1 MWYNSFWQI
10 FFGKGEMIT
19 KMENTVIKE
28 RIKRLREEMAKN
40 GIDYYMMPTSDFHN
54 SEYSADFFKVREYF
68 CGFDGS
74 NGTLLIGRD
83 DAKMW
88 TDGRYFIQAENQ
100 MKGTGVELMKM
111 LEAGVPTIS
120 EYLLSTMEKGQVLGF
135 DGRVISTSIGED
147 LEKKLGTKEVTLK
160 IDKDLAETVWTDR
173 PQLPCHDMYVLSDDL
188 CGKSFKDKLS
198 EVRKKMQEYG
208 TKTYLLS
215 KLDDIMWLTN
225 LRGNDVEC
233 NPVAL
238 SYAIITMDS
247 FILFVQ
253 EKEIT
258 KDVRTYCD
266 KVGITLKEYGDVL
279 SHVKEMKAEGNIL
292 FDKRNTNFL
301 TFKVLLDKVKE
312 EDLRLINAKDPTED
326 LKAAKNDVELKN
338 IREVYLRDSAKLTE
352 FIYWVKNTVGKE
364 PVTEY
369 TAAMKLDAM
378 RAELPGFIE
387 LSFPTISAYNANA
400 AMAHYEASKD
410 NAAEVKKQ
418 GLLLVD
424 SGGTYMGGTTDVT
437 RTIVVG
443 DLSDEIKKH
452 YTLTVCGMLRLANA
466 SFLEGCTGKNVDILA
481 RGPLWNAGIDY
492 KHGTGHGIGYILN
505 VHEGPQNIR
514 WRFTPG
520 QNEAPLVPGMIVS
533 DEPGVYIEGSHG
545 IRIENILE
553 VVGGTENEYGKF
565 LHFAHLTYAP
575 IDLEAIDT
583 KYMDSSDI
591 RALNDYHRMV
601 FEKVSPLIKDEAV
614 LSWLKE
620 ATREIN

>member
-1 MWYNSFWQI
+1 MSA
-10 FFGKGEMIT
+10 
-19 KMENTVIKE
+19 ENTVIKD
-28 RIKRLREEMAKN
+28 RLLRLRKKMAEE

-74 NGTLLIGRD
+74 NGTLVVSKDEAG
-83 DAKMW
+83 MW

-100 MKGTGVELMKM
+100 MKGTGVVLFRM
-111 LEAGVPTIS
+111 LEPGVPTITQ
-120 EYLLSTMEKGQVLGF
+120 YLCDNMKEGQVLGF
-135 DGRVISTSIGED
+135 DGRVVSTSIGEN
-147 LEKKLGTKEVTLK
+147 LEKKLAEKKVTLK
-160 IDKDLAETVWTDR
+160 FDKDLAEEVWTER
-173 PQLPCHDMYVLSDDL
+173 PALPCHDMYVLSDEL
-188 CGKSFKDKLS
+188 CGMSFKEKLS
-198 EVRKKMQEYG
+198 VVREKMAEAG
-208 TKTYLLS
+208 CEFYLLS

-238 SYAIITMDS
+238 SYAIITKDE
-247 FILFVQ
+247 FTLFVQ

-258 KDVRTYCD
+258 DSVRQYCD
-266 KVGITLKEYGDVL
+266 REGIILKDYHSLIAEV
-279 SHVKEMKAEGNIL
+279 EKASIPGNVL

-301 TFKVLLDKVKE
+301 TYKTLAKKAEEAGVVLNNK
-312 EDLRLINAKDPTED
+312 KDPTEM
-326 LKAAKNDVELKN
+326 LKACKNDTEIKN

-352 FIYWVKNTVGKE
+352 FIYWVKANVGKTE
-364 PVTEY
+364 ITEY
-369 TAAMKLDAM
+369 SAAMKLDSM

-400 AMAHYEASKD
+400 AMAHYEATED
-410 NAAEVKKQ
+410 NYAVVKPE
-418 GLLLVD
+418 GMLLVD

-443 DLSDEIKKH
+443 AISDEIKRT
-452 YTLTVCGMLRLANA
+452 YTATVVGMLRLANA
-466 SFLEGCTGKNVDILA
+466 NFLEGCTGKNVDILA
-481 RGPLWNAGIDY
+481 RQCLWDMGIDY

-520 QNEAPLVPGMIVS
+520 QNEAPLMPGMIVS
-533 DEPGVYIEGSHG
+533 DEPGVYIEGEYG

-553 VVGGTENEYGKF
+553 VVKGQANEYGQF

-575 IDLEAIDT
+575 IDLEAIDK
-583 KYMDSSDI
+583 KYMEPRDI
-591 RALNDYHRMV
+591 KALNDYHAEVYRR
-601 FEKVSPLIKDEAV
+601 VSPLIKDAKI
-614 LSWLKE
+614 LNWLRE
-620 ATREIN
+620 ATREI

>member
-1 MWYNSFWQI
+1 MSIN
-10 FFGKGEMIT
+10 
-19 KMENTVIKE
+19 E
-28 RIKRLREEMAKN
+28 RIQDRLKRLREKMNEE

-74 NGTLLIGRD
+74 NGTLLVSRD
-83 DAKMW
+83 EAGMW

-100 MKGTGVELMKM
+100 MKGTGVTLFKM
-111 LEAGVPTIS
+111 LEAGVPTIN
-120 EYLLSTMEKGQVLGF
+120 EYLKANMKEGQTLGF
-135 DGRVISTSIGED
+135 DGRVISTSIGQE
-147 LEKKLGTKEVTLK
+147 LEKELSAKKCNLK
-160 IDKDLAETVWTDR
+160 IDKDLAEDVWTER
-173 PQLPCHDMYVLSDDL
+173 PALPCHDMYVLSDEL
-188 CGKSFKDKLS
+188 CGMSFAQKLAV
-198 EVRKKMQEYG
+198 VREKMEEYD
-208 TKTYLLS
+208 TDFYLLS

-238 SYAIITMDS
+238 SYAVITKND

-253 EKEIT
+253 DKEIT
-258 KDVRTYCD
+258 DEVRKYCEKVSINLKDYHE
-266 KVGITLKEYGDVL
+266 LFSYL
-279 SHVKEMKAEGNIL
+279 EGASFKGNVL

-301 TFKVLLDKVKE
+301 TFKTLEKKAKE
-312 EDLRLINAKDPTED
+312 AGVSLKNQKDPTEV
-326 LKAAKNDVELKN
+326 LKACKNDVELKN

-352 FIYWVKNTVGKE
+352 FIYWVKSNVGKI
-364 PVTEY
+364 PMTEY
-369 TAAMKLDAM
+369 SAAMKLDSM

-400 AMAHYEASKD
+400 AMAHYEATED
-410 NAAEVKKQ
+410 NCSEVKAE
-418 GLLLVD
+418 GMLLVD

-443 DLSDEIKKH
+443 EISDEIKRT
-452 YTLTVCGMLRLANA
+452 YTATVMGMLRLSKA

-481 RGPLWNAGIDY
+481 RGPLWNMGIDY

-514 WRFTPG
+514 WRFASG
-520 QNEAPLVPGMIVS
+520 QNEAPLMPGMIVS
-533 DEPGVYIEGSHG
+533 DEPGVYIEGSYG

-553 VVGGTENEYGKF
+553 VIKKGSGEYGQF
-565 LHFAHLTYAP
+565 LGFDHLTYAP

-583 KYMDSSDI
+583 SIMDQSDI
-591 RALNDYHRMV
+591 KALNDYHAEVYKR
-601 FEKVSPLIKDEAV
+601 VSPLIDDADV
-614 LSWLKE
+614 LKWLKT
-620 ATREIN
+620 ATRSI

>member
-1 MWYNSFWQI
+1 MESVNKEIQDRLI
-10 FFGKGEMIT
+10 RLRK
-19 KMENTVIKE
+19 KME
-28 RIKRLREEMAKN
+28 EE

-74 NGTLLIGRD
+74 NGTLVVSSKEAG
-83 DAKMW
+83 MW

-100 MKGTGVELMKM
+100 MKGTGVKLYKM
-111 LEAGVPTIS
+111 LELGVPTIS
-120 EYLLSTMEKGQVLGF
+120 EYLKTNMKEGEVLGF

-147 LEKKLGTKEVTLK
+147 LEKTLSANKVSLK
-160 IDKDLAETVWTDR
+160 IDKDLAEDVWTDR
-173 PQLPCHDMYVLSDDL
+173 PALPCHDMYVLSDEL
-188 CGKSFKDKLS
+188 CGKSFKEKLS
-198 EVRKKMQEYG
+198 EVRQKMEEYG
-208 TKTYLLS
+208 ADFYLLS

-238 SYAIITMDS
+238 AYAVITKTD

-253 EKEIT
+253 DKEVT
-258 KDVRTYCD
+258 DEVRKYCEA
-266 KVGITLKEYGDVL
+266 VGIELKDYHSLFAYLGDVSL
-279 SHVKEMKAEGNIL
+279 SGDVL

-301 TFKVLLDKVKE
+301 TFKTLFKIAKEAGVLLK
-312 EDLRLINAKDPTED
+312 NQKDPTEM
-326 LKAAKNDVELKN
+326 LKACKNNTELKN

-352 FIYWVKNTVGKE
+352 FIYWVKENVGKI
-364 PVTEY
+364 PMTEY
-369 TAAMKLDAM
+369 SAAMKLDSM

-400 AMAHYEASKD
+400 AMAHYEATED
-410 NAAEVKKQ
+410 NCSEVRPE
-418 GLLLVD
+418 GMLLVD
-424 SGGTYMGGTTDVT
+424 SGGTYLGGTTDVT

-443 DLSDEIKKH
+443 EISDEIKRN
-452 YTLTVCGMLRLANA
+452 YTATVMGMLRLAKAN
-466 SFLEGCTGKNVDILA
+466 FLEGCTGKNVDILA
-481 RGPLWNAGIDY
+481 RGPLWDMGIDY

-520 QNEAPLVPGMIVS
+520 QNEAPLMPGMIVS
-533 DEPGVYIEGSHG
+533 DEPGVYIQDGYG

-553 VVGGTENEYGKF
+553 VVKRGDGEYGQF
-565 LHFAHLTYAP
+565 LGFDHLTYVP

-583 KYMDSSDI
+583 SIMDRSDI
-591 RALNDYHRMV
+591 KALNDYHKMV
-601 FEKVSPLIKDEAV
+601 FDRVSPLIEDEKI
-614 LSWLKE
+614 LSWLKD
-620 ATREIN
+620 ATKEI

>member
-1 MWYNSFWQI
+1 
-10 FFGKGEMIT
+10 
-19 KMENTVIKE
+19 ME
-28 RIKRLREEMAKN
+28 KN

-74 NGTLLIGRD
+74 NGTLIVTKNEAR
-83 DAKMW
+83 MW

-120 EYLLSTMEKGQVLGF
+120 EYLLSNMEKGQVLGF

-147 LEKKLGTKEVTLK
+147 LEKKLSAKDVTLK
-160 IDKDLAETVWTDR
+160 IDKDLAESVWTDR
-173 PQLPCHDMYVLSDDL
+173 PLLPCHDMYVLSDEL
-188 CGKSFKDKLS
+188 CGKSFNDKLS
-198 EVRKKMQEYG
+198 EVRQKMKEYG
-208 TKTYLLS
+208 TQVHLLS

-238 SYAIITMDS
+238 SYAVITMDS
-247 FILFVQ
+247 FTLFVQ
-253 EKEIT
+253 GKEIT
-258 KDVRTYCD
+258 DEVRSYCD
-266 KVGITLKEYGDVL
+266 KVGIALKEYSDVL
-279 SHVKEMKAEGNIL
+279 DHIRDMKAEGNIL

-301 TFKVLLDKVKE
+301 TFKVLLDKVKK

-326 LKAAKNDVELKN
+326 LKASKNDVELKN

-369 TAAMKLDAM
+369 TAAMKLDSM

-400 AMAHYEASKD
+400 AMAHYEATKD

-466 SFLEGCTGKNVDILA
+466 NFLEGCSGKNVDILA
-481 RGPLWNAGIDY
+481 RGPLWNVGIDY

-553 VVGGTENEYGKF
+553 VVSGAENEYGKF

-583 KYMDSSDI
+583 RYMDSSDI
-591 RALNDYHRMV
+591 KALNDYHRMV
-601 FEKVSPLIKDEAV
+601 YEKVSPLIKDEAV
-614 LSWLKE
+614 LGWLKE

>member
-1 MWYNSFWQI
+1 
-10 FFGKGEMIT
+10 
-19 KMENTVIKE
+19 MENTVVKE

-74 NGTLLIGRD
+74 NGTLLVSRD

-111 LEAGVPTIS
+111 LEVGVPTIS
-120 EYLLSTMEKGQVLGF
+120 EYLLSNMEKGQVLGF

-173 PQLPCHDMYVLSDDL
+173 PLLPCHDMYVLSDDL

-198 EVRKKMQEYG
+198 EVRKKMEEYG
-208 TKTYLLS
+208 TKAHLLS

-247 FILFVQ
+247 FTLFVQ

-258 KDVRTYCD
+258 EDVRTYCN
-266 KVGITLKEYGDVL
+266 KVGITLKDYGDVL
-279 SHVKEMKAEGNIL
+279 QYVKEMKAEGNIL

-301 TFKVLLDKVKE
+301 TFKVLLDKVKK

-369 TAAMKLDAM
+369 TAAMKLDSM

-400 AMAHYEASKD
+400 AMAHYEATKD

-466 SFLEGCTGKNVDILA
+466 NFLEGCTGKNVDILA

-553 VVGGTENEYGKF
+553 VVSGTENEYGKF

-591 RALNDYHRMV
+591 KALNDYHRMV

-614 LSWLKE
+614 LGWLKE

>member
-1 MWYNSFWQI
+1 
-10 FFGKGEMIT
+10 
-19 KMENTVIKE
+19 MENTVIKE
-28 RIKRLREEMAKN
+28 RINRLREEMAKN
-40 GIDYYMMPTSDFHN
+40 GIDYYLMPTSDFHN

-74 NGTLLIGRD
+74 NGTLLISKD

-100 MKGTGVELMKM
+100 MKGTGVELMRM
-111 LEAGVPTIS
+111 LEVGVPTIS
-120 EYLLSTMEKGQVLGF
+120 EYLLANMEKGQVLGF

-147 LEKKLGTKEVTLK
+147 LEKKLSSKGVTLK

-173 PQLPCHDMYVLSDDL
+173 PLLPCHEMYVLPDKL

-198 EVRKKMQEYG
+198 MVRNKMEEYG
-208 TKTYLLS
+208 TKAYLLS

-238 SYAIITMDS
+238 SYAVITMDS
-247 FILFVQ
+247 FTLFVQ
-253 EKEIT
+253 QKEIT
-258 KDVRTYCD
+258 DEVRTYCE
-266 KVGITLKEYGDVL
+266 KESIALKEYGEVL
-279 SHVKEMKAEGNIL
+279 DHVRNMKAEGNIL

-301 TFKVLLDKVKE
+301 TFKVLLDKVKK

-326 LKAAKNDVELKN
+326 LKAAKNDVELEN

-364 PVTEY
+364 TVTEY
-369 TAAMKLDAM
+369 TAAMKLDSM

-400 AMAHYEASKD
+400 AMAHYEATKD

-443 DLSDEIKKH
+443 ELSEEIKKH

-466 SFLEGCTGKNVDILA
+466 NFLEGCTGKNVDILA

-553 VVGGTENEYGKF
+553 VVNGSENEYGKF

-583 KYMDSSDI
+583 RYMDDSDVK
-591 RALNDYHRMV
+591 ALNDYHRM
-601 FEKVSPLIKDEAV
+601 
-614 LSWLKE
+614 
-620 ATREIN
+620 

>member
-1 MWYNSFWQI
+1 MSA
-10 FFGKGEMIT
+10 
-19 KMENTVIKE
+19 ENTVIKD
-28 RIKRLREEMAKN
+28 RLLRLRKKMAEE

-74 NGTLLIGRD
+74 NGTLVVSKNEAG
-83 DAKMW
+83 MW

-100 MKGTGVELMKM
+100 MKGTGVVLFRM
-111 LEAGVPTIS
+111 LEPGVPTITQ
-120 EYLLSTMEKGQVLGF
+120 YLCDNMKEGQVLGF
-135 DGRVISTSIGED
+135 DGRVVSTSIGEN
-147 LEKKLGTKEVTLK
+147 LEKKLAEKKVTLK
-160 IDKDLAETVWTDR
+160 FDKDLAEEVWTER
-173 PQLPCHDMYVLSDDL
+173 PALPCHDMYVLSDEL
-188 CGKSFKDKLS
+188 CGMSFKEKLS
-198 EVRKKMQEYG
+198 VVREKMAEAG
-208 TKTYLLS
+208 CKFYLLS

-238 SYAIITMDS
+238 SYAIITEDE
-247 FILFVQ
+247 FTLFVQ

-258 KDVRTYCD
+258 DSVRQYCD
-266 KVGITLKEYGDVL
+266 REGIILKDYHSLIAEV
-279 SHVKEMKAEGNIL
+279 EKASIPGNVL

-301 TFKVLLDKVKE
+301 TYKTLTKKAKEAGVVLNNK
-312 EDLRLINAKDPTED
+312 KDPTEM
-326 LKAAKNDVELKN
+326 LKACKNDTEIKN

-352 FIYWVKNTVGKE
+352 FIYWVKANVGKTE
-364 PVTEY
+364 ITEY
-369 TAAMKLDAM
+369 SAAMKLDSM

-400 AMAHYEASKD
+400 AMAHYEATED
-410 NAAEVKKQ
+410 NYAVVKPE
-418 GLLLVD
+418 GMLLVD

-443 DLSDEIKKH
+443 AISDEIKRT
-452 YTLTVCGMLRLANA
+452 YTATVVGMLRLANA
-466 SFLEGCTGKNVDILA
+466 NFLEGCTGKNVDILA
-481 RGPLWNAGIDY
+481 RQCLWDMGIDY

-520 QNEAPLVPGMIVS
+520 QNEAPLMPGMIVS
-533 DEPGVYIEGSHG
+533 DEPGVYIEGEYG

-553 VVGGTENEYGKF
+553 VVKGQANEYGQF

-575 IDLEAIDT
+575 IDLEAIDK
-583 KYMDSSDI
+583 KYMEPRDI
-591 RALNDYHRMV
+591 KALNDYHAEVYRR
-601 FEKVSPLIKDEAV
+601 VSPLIKDAKI
-614 LSWLKE
+614 LNWLRE
-620 ATREIN
+620 ATREI

>member
-1 MWYNSFWQI
+1 M
-10 FFGKGEMIT
+10 
-19 KMENTVIKE
+19 KE
-28 RIKRLREEMAKN
+28 E

-74 NGTLLIGRD
+74 NGTLLVSRD
-83 DAKMW
+83 EAGMW

-100 MKGTGVELMKM
+100 MKGTGVTLFKM
-111 LEAGVPTIS
+111 LEAGVPTIN
-120 EYLLSTMEKGQVLGF
+120 EYLVANMKEGQTLGF
-135 DGRVISTSIGED
+135 DGRVISTSIGQE
-147 LEKKLGTKEVTLK
+147 LEKELSAKKCNLK
-160 IDKDLAETVWTDR
+160 IDKDLAEEVWTER
-173 PQLPCHDMYVLSDDL
+173 PALPCHDMYVLPDEL
-188 CGKSFKDKLS
+188 CGMSFAKKLAIVRDK
-198 EVRKKMQEYG
+198 MAEYD
-208 TKTYLLS
+208 TDFHLLS

-238 SYAIITMDS
+238 SYAVITKKD

-258 KDVRTYCD
+258 DEVRHYCEKNAIILKDYHELFSYLECAN
-266 KVGITLKEYGDVL
+266 L
-279 SHVKEMKAEGNIL
+279 SGNVL

-301 TFKVLLDKVKE
+301 TYKTLEKKSKE
-312 EDLRLINAKDPTED
+312 AGVSLKNQKDPTEV
-326 LKAAKNDVELKN
+326 LKACKNDTELKN

-352 FIYWVKNTVGKE
+352 FIYWVKSNVGKI
-364 PVTEY
+364 PMTEY
-369 TAAMKLDAM
+369 SAAMKLDSM

-400 AMAHYEASKD
+400 AMAHYEATED
-410 NAAEVKKQ
+410 NCSEVKAE
-418 GLLLVD
+418 GMLLVD

-443 DLSDEIKKH
+443 EISDEIKRT
-452 YTLTVCGMLRLANA
+452 YTATVMGMLRLSKA

-481 RGPLWNAGIDY
+481 RGPLWSMGIDY

-520 QNEAPLVPGMIVS
+520 QNEAPLMPGMIVS
-533 DEPGVYIEGSHG
+533 DEPGVYIEGSYG

-553 VVGGTENEYGKF
+553 VIKKGSGEYGQF
-565 LHFAHLTYAP
+565 LGFDHLTYVP

-583 KYMDSSDI
+583 SIMDQSDI
-591 RALNDYHRMV
+591 KALNDYHAEVYKRI
-601 FEKVSPLIKDEAV
+601 SPLIDDADV
-614 LSWLKE
+614 LKWLKT
-620 ATREIN
+620 ATRSI

>member
-1 MWYNSFWQI
+1 
-10 FFGKGEMIT
+10 
-19 KMENTVIKE
+19 ME
-28 RIKRLREEMAKN
+28 EE

-74 NGTLLIGRD
+74 NGTLVVSSKEAG
-83 DAKMW
+83 MW

-100 MKGTGVELMKM
+100 MKGTGVKLYKM
-111 LEAGVPTIS
+111 LELGVPTIS
-120 EYLLSTMEKGQVLGF
+120 EYLKTNMKEGEVLGF

-147 LEKKLGTKEVTLK
+147 LEKTLSANKVSLK
-160 IDKDLAETVWTDR
+160 IDKDLAEDVWTDR
-173 PQLPCHDMYVLSDDL
+173 PALPCHDMYVLSDEL
-188 CGKSFKDKLS
+188 CGKSFKEKLS
-198 EVRKKMQEYG
+198 EVRQKMEEYG
-208 TKTYLLS
+208 ADFYLLS

-238 SYAIITMDS
+238 AYAVITKTD

-253 EKEIT
+253 DKEVT
-258 KDVRTYCD
+258 DEVRKYCEA
-266 KVGITLKEYGDVL
+266 VGIELKDYHSLFAYLGDVSL
-279 SHVKEMKAEGNIL
+279 SGDVL

-301 TFKVLLDKVKE
+301 TFKTLFKKAKEAGVLLK
-312 EDLRLINAKDPTED
+312 NQKDPTEM
-326 LKAAKNDVELKN
+326 LKACKNNTELKN

-352 FIYWVKNTVGKE
+352 FIYWVKENVGKI
-364 PVTEY
+364 PMTEY
-369 TAAMKLDAM
+369 SAAMKLDSM

-400 AMAHYEASKD
+400 AMAHYEATED
-410 NAAEVKKQ
+410 NCSEVRPE
-418 GLLLVD
+418 GMLLVD
-424 SGGTYMGGTTDVT
+424 SGGTYLGGTTDVT

-443 DLSDEIKKH
+443 EISDEIKRN
-452 YTLTVCGMLRLANA
+452 YTATVMGMLRLAKAN
-466 SFLEGCTGKNVDILA
+466 FLEGCTGKNVDILA
-481 RGPLWNAGIDY
+481 RGPLWDMGIDY

-520 QNEAPLVPGMIVS
+520 QNEAPLMPGMIVS
-533 DEPGVYIEGSHG
+533 DEPGVYIQDGYG

-553 VVGGTENEYGKF
+553 VVKRGDGEYGQF
-565 LHFAHLTYAP
+565 LGFDHLTYVP

-583 KYMDSSDI
+583 SIMDRSDI
-591 RALNDYHRMV
+591 KALNDYHKMV
-601 FEKVSPLIKDEAV
+601 FDRVSPLIEDEKI
-614 LSWLKE
+614 LSWLKD
-620 ATREIN
+620 ATKEI